1 MTYSIVTKSNFID
14 LYHKFRLFGIKKMV
28 SKYLFRESNSIKAK
42 WNNVQEVNDF
52 WMIPEVREWWNEKC
66 TGDKNLDIEA
76 YFVSK
81 YLRGRQGLK
90 MLSIGCGTGAKE
102 RRFGKHPTFKVIEG
116 IDIAED

>member
-1 MTYSIVTKSNFID
+1 
-14 LYHKFRLFGIKKMV
+14 
-28 SKYLFRESNSIKAK
+28 
-42 WNNVQEVNDF
+42 
-52 WMIPEVREWWNEKC
+52 
-66 TGDKNLDIEA
+66 LDIEA